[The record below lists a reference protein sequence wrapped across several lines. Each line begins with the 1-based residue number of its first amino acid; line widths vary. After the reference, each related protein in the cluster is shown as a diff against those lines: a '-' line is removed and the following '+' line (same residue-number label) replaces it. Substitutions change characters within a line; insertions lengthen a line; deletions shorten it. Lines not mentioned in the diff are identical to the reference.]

1 MLVGG
6 WATLPQ
12 KKSCIIVIA
21 CNSNP
26 PKKKKVNDHFVYQ
39 LSYGHA
45 IWPTASVL
53 CKTFRYS
60 KPSKNVLA
68 NVGFTL
74 AAISL
79 PFWDGLSNI
88 PCQCSGKSNMY
99 PKHVHDTLGDKWRV
113 HNNYLVDY
121 ILIHAPKGHHRKSG
135 RSYRIRFS
143 WDVHFLRKNSCALL
157 ANPKAVFRRAGSRF
171 TLVRLP
177 PTQASNTPTWNQTMN
192 RLLQAG
198 MVWNS
203 LSPGPI
209 LSESKLKQSMV
220 IVWIQLRE
228 SIRNHEKLLK
238 LETWNKNWNHCT
250 C

>member
-1 MLVGG
+1 M
-6 WATLPQ
+6 
-12 KKSCIIVIA
+12 
-21 CNSNP
+21 
-26 PKKKKVNDHFVYQ
+26 
-39 LSYGHA
+39 
-45 IWPTASVL
+45 
-53 CKTFRYS
+53 
-60 KPSKNVLA
+60 
-68 NVGFTL
+68 GFTL

-99 PKHVHDTLGDKWRV
+99 PKHVHDTLGDNWRV

-157 ANPKAVFRRAGSRF
+157 ANPKAVLGRVPRG
-171 TLVRLP
+171 
-177 PTQASNTPTWNQTMN
+177 QASPAPPCRQPLHPCALAPHTSVQYSHQTMN
-192 RLLQAG
+192 RVLQAV

-228 SIRNHEKLLK
+228 SIRQSRKT
-238 LETWNKNWNHCT
+238 LETWNLKQELKSLHLLSTSQALPPCNNQAHS
-250 C
+250 

>member
-1 MLVGG
+1 M
-6 WATLPQ
+6 
-12 KKSCIIVIA
+12 
-21 CNSNP
+21 
-26 PKKKKVNDHFVYQ
+26 
-39 LSYGHA
+39 
-45 IWPTASVL
+45 
-53 CKTFRYS
+53 
-60 KPSKNVLA
+60 
-68 NVGFTL
+68 GFTL

-157 ANPKAVFRRAGSRF
+157 ANPKAVLGSVPPGQTSQSRRAGSRF

>member
-12 KKSCIIVIA
+12 KKTCIIVIA

-26 PKKKKVNDHFVYQ
+26 QKKKKVNDHFVYQ

-135 RSYRIRFS
+135 RFYRIRFS
-143 WDVHFLRKNSCALL
+143 WDVHFFAQKLVRSLGKSKSGLPPCRQPLHPCAL
-157 ANPKAVFRRAGSRF
+157 APHTSVQYSH
-171 TLVRLP
+171 
-177 PTQASNTPTWNQTMN
+177 QTMN

-203 LSPGPI
+203 LLQVQSFQKASWNNPWS
-209 LSESKLKQSMV
+209 LSGSSCGSRLD
-220 IVWIQLRE
+220 
-228 SIRNHEKLLK
+228 NHEKLLK

>member
-12 KKSCIIVIA
+12 KKTCIIVIA

-26 PKKKKVNDHFVYQ
+26 QKKKVNDHFVYQ

-157 ANPKAVFRRAGSRF
+157 ANPKAVSGRVASPLCACPTHKRPI
-171 TLVRLP
+171 LP
-177 PTQASNTPTWNQTMN
+177 PNNESFVASRNGMKQPFSRSNPFRKQVETIHGHCLDPV
-192 RLLQAG
+192 AG
-198 MVWNS
+198 VD
-203 LSPGPI
+203 
-209 LSESKLKQSMV
+209 
-220 IVWIQLRE
+220 
-228 SIRNHEKLLK
+228 
-238 LETWNKNWNHCT
+238 
-250 C
+250 